1 MGNLI
6 KIFLFLTLFNIS
18 FSEEE
23 FYEEKPDYEVEVEA
37 EAEEEVVT
45 GKSLFFEN
53 SNLIRIE
60 MRKDGDKKFGE
71 EKADSSKEDRKT
83 GEEKTDSSEE
93 RENSDLEKTE
103 KSEKN

>member
-23 FYEEKPDYEVEVEA
+23 FYEEKPDYEVE
-37 EAEEEVVT
+37 AEEEVVT

-60 MRKDGDKKFGE
+60 MRKDGDKKFEGARAETSE
-71 EKADSSKEDRKT
+71 ENKDT
-83 GEEKTDSSEE
+83 GKEKTDSSEE
-93 RENSDLEKTE
+93 GESSNMEE
-103 KSEKN
+103 SEKQEENKR

>member
-6 KIFLFLTLFNIS
+6 KIFLFLILFNIS

-23 FYEEKPDYEVEVEA
+23 FYEEKPDY

-93 RENSDLEKTE
+93 RENSDLEKKE

>member
-6 KIFLFLTLFNIS
+6 KLCLFLTLFNIS
-18 FSEEE
+18 FAEEE
-23 FYEEKPDYEVEVEA
+23 FLEEEPIYNVK
-37 EAEEEVVT
+37 AEEEVVT

>member
-23 FYEEKPDYEVEVEA
+23 FYEEKPDYEVEA
-37 EAEEEVVT
+37 EKEVVT

>member
-23 FYEEKPDYEVEVEA
+23 FYEEKPDYEVE
-37 EAEEEVVT
+37 AEEEVVT

-60 MRKDGDKKFGE
+60 MRKDGDKKFGK

>member
-23 FYEEKPDYEVEVEA
+23 FYEEKLDYEV

-71 EKADSSKEDRKT
+71 KKAEYSKET
-83 GEEKTDSSEE
+83 EKTRNKETDSFEE
-93 RENSDLEKTE
+93 RKNNDLEKAQN
-103 KSEKN
+103 SEEN

>member
-18 FSEEE
+18 FSEKE
-23 FYEEKPDYEVEVEA
+23 FYEEKPDYEV

-71 EKADSSKEDRKT
+71 EKREPSEENRDTGKKE
-83 GEEKTDSSEE
+83 TDSSEK
-93 RENSDLEKTE
+93 RENSDLEKSE
-103 KSEKN
+103 KSEEN